1 MRLRS
6 HLLILTLGT
15 LLPMV
20 ILGVAATA
28 LIAERE
34 KAVFRRG
41 ATERTLALLTAVDAE
56 LSSHSTSLQAL
67 AGSQNLETFD
77 LGALHDEALRA
88 VAIQRSWRKVR
99 LAFPS
104 GRLIFDTS
112 VPFGG
117 PLPQLTER
125 PSFDEALSTGKPV
138 IGDLFDEG
146 GAYTFRVRVPI
157 VSDGEARYVLTALV
171 DPDAIEALLARQRLP
186 SDWVGVVLDENRRI
200 VARTV
205 GGQTMVG
212 QLASDSLREALDR
225 APEGWFHGTT
235 IEGMEVYTPYNRSP
249 YSGWTVAMGIPAAVV
264 EAGAWRLTWLLALGV
279 IAALATAIL
288 LAVAL
293 GRRITAPISALAA
306 AARAVGT
313 GAPVVPAGTERVA
326 EVHEVGRA
334 LADAA
339 RAVRERENALRAAD
353 RAKDEFL
360 AMLGHELRN
369 PLGALL
375 TAAHLL
381 EETGPREGPGKTA
394 PEIISRQVRHMTRL
408 VDDLLDVSRVTS
420 GKVELS
426 RRPLDLAELASG
438 VVDSL
443 RAAGRLD
450 EHEVRLDAEPAWVHA
465 DGARLEQVLANLIG
479 NAVKYTPAGGRIEVE
494 VARRGR
500 DAVLAVTD
508 SGVGL
513 PAELVPRVF
522 DLFVQGERS
531 LDRSL
536 GGLGIG
542 LTLVKRLVELHG
554 GSVAAASDGEGTGA
568 RFTVR
573 LPAIEPPGRQAEQG
587 LADRPPRRRHKIL
600 LIEDNGD
607 ARQALHAAL
616 ARQGHQVFEAAD
628 GAAGLAAAAELR
640 PEVAVVDIGLPGLDG
655 YEVAR
660 RLRAET
666 GGDALA
672 LIALTGYGQKE
683 TRQRALDAGFDDYLT
698 KPVSPDRLS
707 GVIDSVVAAAAART
721 TGSAPT

>member
-56 LSSHSTSLQAL
+56 LSGHSTSLQAL
-67 AGSQNLETFD
+67 AASDRLASFD
-77 LGALHDEALRA
+77 LAALHEEARRA
-88 VAIQRSWRKVR
+88 LTIQRSWRGVR

-104 GRLIFDTS
+104 GRLILDTA
-112 VPFGG
+112 VPPGG
-117 PLPQLTER
+117 VLPRLTER
-125 PSFDEALSTGKPV
+125 ASFDEALRTGEPV
-138 IGDLFDEG
+138 IGDLYEENG
-146 GAYTFRVRVPI
+146 LYSFRVRVPI
-157 VSDGEARYVLTALV
+157 VAGGVTRYVLTALA
-171 DPDAIEALLARQRLP
+171 DPGAIEALLARQRLP
-186 SDWVGVVLDENRRI
+186 PDWVGVVLDDNRRI

-205 GGQTMVG
+205 DSRKMVG
-212 QLASDSLREALDR
+212 QLASESLRAALDR
-225 APEGWFHGTT
+225 ASEGWFHGTT
-235 IEGMEVYTPYNRSP
+235 LEGMEVYTPYNRSP
-249 YSGWTVAMGIPAAVV
+249 YSGWTVAMGIPTATV
-264 EAGAWRLTWLLALGV
+264 EAGAWRVTWLLALGV
-279 IAALATAIL
+279 LAALATAIL
-288 LAVAL
+288 LATAL
-293 GRRITAPISALAA
+293 GRRITAPIGALAA
-306 AARAVGT
+306 AARAVGS
-313 GAPVVPAGTERVA
+313 GAPAVPAGTERVA
-326 EVHEVGRA
+326 EVHDVARA

-381 EETGPREGPGKTA
+381 EETGPREGPGSTA

-426 RRPLDLAELASG
+426 RRPIDLAELVAG

-450 EHEVRLDAEPAWVHA
+450 EHEVRVETEPAWVHA
-465 DGARLEQVLANLIG
+465 DGARLEQVLSNLLG
-479 NAVKYTPAGGRIEVE
+479 NAVKYTPAGGRIDVE
-494 VARRGR
+494 VARRGGE
-500 DAVLAVTD
+500 AVLAVTD

-513 PAELVPRVF
+513 PPELVPRVF

-554 GSVAAASDGEGTGA
+554 GRVAAASDGEGTGA

-573 LPAIEPPGRQAEQG
+573 LPAIEPPAQRPEQRP
-587 LADRPPRRRHKIL
+587 ADPPPPHRHTIL

-607 ARQALHAAL
+607 ARRALHEAL

-660 RLRAET
+660 RLRAEP
-666 GGDALA
+666 GGASLA
-672 LIALTGYGQKE
+672 LIALTGYGQQE
-683 TRQRALDAGFDDYLT
+683 TRQRALAAGFDDYLT

-707 GVIDSVVAAAAART
+707 GIIDSVVAVAAAR
-721 TGSAPT
+721 SAPT